1 MNNDGKV
8 TIEEFKRVMIKTG
21 RVKPEDIEK
30 MIGKADLDD
39 DGYLMQ
45 SNCTYENLWIKFIF
59 QQHWS

>member
-45 SNCTYENLWIKFIF
+45 SNCTYVHL
-59 QQHWS
+59 

>member
-39 DGYLMQ
+39 DGY
-45 SNCTYENLWIKFIF
+45 I
-59 QQHWS
+59 